1 MTAPSG
7 LWPVTTICSVV
18 DVVLPDTLDGV
29 VPAVLVLCAQAE
41 PQERA
46 ALKPQYVSFLRFNR
60 ERVAA
65 GVPEWWLVMLW
76 PADLPELQVYELR
89 LCLEQRG
96 IVKSFPDAQTIVGY
110 FWGNC
115 FFLSRNKILR
125 NNQRVFRL
133 SQRFAWFHYQ

>member
-46 ALKPQYVSFLRFNR
+46 ALKPQHVSFLRFNR

-65 GVPEWWLVMLW
+65 RVPEWWLVMLW

-89 LCLEQRG
+89 LCLEQRR
-96 IVKSFPDAQTIVGY
+96 IVKSFPDAETIVGY
-110 FWGNC
+110 FLGKL
-115 FFLSRNKILR
+115 FLFVEKQNYRKQS
-125 NNQRVFRL
+125 
-133 SQRFAWFHYQ
+133 A